1 MFKKLLEQCR
11 SEILSSLKKTEKID
25 QLPLISLCKATDTMN
40 FRPKKLIE
48 DRTSLE
54 TLYLNSSA
62 INHAPS
68 QNKKINEQTDEYMN
82 E

>member
-1 MFKKLLEQCR
+1 
-11 SEILSSLKKTEKID
+11 
-25 QLPLISLCKATDTMN
+25 MN